1 MTKKARGRCAVV
13 LGFSSGLLL
22 FASNINAAETEDGKT
37 DMEPVV
43 VTATRESERSLDV
56 AASIAIKGEDEI
68 NLDQVLYQSDL
79 LNSLAGVRITQ
90 TGSTLGHM
98 TAIRMPLNT
107 GPYYLF
113 LQDGIPVQSSGFFNH
128 NGLAYTNFTSAIGV
142 EVLKGAGTAL
152 YGSDAVAA
160 TINVL
165 SPEPGDD
172 QALRAGAHLG
182 SDGFWKLR
190 IGGDTPLGE
199 NSFVGGDSSHAES
212 DGWRD
217 HTAYT
222 RDELTATGITEFDME
237 NRLKTIF
244 IWNKSDAEMAGS
256 LIGKDELYDDP
267 DSVGD
272 IEDALNQGIDIS
284 RKFDFMRL
292 STEWQNQ
299 SIAGIDLNA
308 IFYLRSN
315 RNRYIATWNDNL
327 PQNDSK
333 QGTVGILLKADMQHD
348 ALHAITGLDLEYT
361 RAEQEYNQ
369 LFDFVPSGWGSPVAA
384 GAIYDYDVDYTAI
397 APYARLEYQLA
408 EQWVL
413 GGGLR
418 YDVNRFEY
426 TNNADDGQYGES
438 SYYRVA
444 SGDNHTFRHW
454 SPKLDL
460 SWQPARNQLGY
471 ARYANGFRIP
481 QASRLYMRSVNNADF
496 SLDPE
501 TTDTF
506 ELGYKVSLDA
516 HHTELSAY
524 YMEIDDTIVSRT
536 NELSERYYVNGGKTL
551 HRGIEASLH
560 SQFTNSLSTSIAYS
574 YSKHNYDNDVKYG
587 DNEQPNAPRNLGN
600 VRLFYTPV
608 WLQGFTAMLEW
619 QYTGSYWL
627 DDRNTRKYDGHDLW
641 NLKLA
646 YKATDSIDIYAKVN
660 NIADDVYAENA
671 RYAWGKEKYT
681 PGTPR
686 QFFVGVET
694 RW

>member
-1 MTKKARGRCAVV
+1 MTKKARKRGAIV
-13 LGFSSGLLL
+13 LGFSAGLLL
-22 FASNINAAETEDGKT
+22 PASNISAAEKEDDKT
-37 DMEPVV
+37 NMEPVV

-56 AASIAIKGEDEI
+56 AASIATKGEDEI

-90 TGSTLGHM
+90 TGSTVGHM

-128 NGLAYTNFTSAIGV
+128 NGLAYTNFTSAANV

-160 TINVL
+160 TINIL

-172 QALRAGAHLG
+172 QALRAGAHFG

-190 IGGDTPLGE
+190 LGGDTPLGRKA
-199 NSFVGGDSSHAES
+199 FLGGDYSHAKS
-212 DGWRD
+212 NGWRD

-222 RDELTATGITEFDME
+222 RDELTATGITEFNRE
-237 NRLKTIF
+237 NRLKTVF

-256 LIGKDELYDDP
+256 LIGKDELYDSP
-267 DSVGD
+267 ESVGD
-272 IEDALNQGIDIS
+272 IEHALNQGIDIS

-299 SIAGIDLNA
+299 SISGIDLNA

-333 QGTVGILLKADMQHD
+333 QGTVGILLKADMQQD

-361 RAEQEYNQ
+361 RAKEKYNQ
-369 LFDFVPSGWGSPVAA
+369 LFDFTPSDWGSPVVA
-384 GAIYDYDVDYTAI
+384 GAIYHYDVDYTAI

-426 TNNADDGQYGES
+426 TNNTDDGQYGDS

-481 QASRLYMRSVNNADF
+481 QSSRLYRRSVNNADF

-516 HHTELSAY
+516 HHAELSAY
-524 YMEIDDTIVSRT
+524 HMEIDDTIVSRT
-536 NELSERYYVNGGKTL
+536 NELGERYYANGGKTL
-551 HRGIEASLH
+551 HRGIEVSVY
-560 SQFTNSLSTSIAYS
+560 SEFTDSLSTSIAYS

-600 VRLFYTPV
+600 IRLFYSPE
-608 WLQGFTAMLEW
+608 WLQNFTTMVEW

-627 DDRNTRKYDGHDLW
+627 DDRNTRKYDGHDIW
-641 NLKLA
+641 NLKFA

-660 NIADDVYAENA
+660 NIADDIYAENA

-681 PGTPR
+681 PGAPR